1 MQIRKQFRKGNL
13 SHGLRN
19 WTQKLET
26 GVRMAAVSCPVFQD
40 ALEFVLNPA
49 IALCEVHPDAMYLQ

>member
-1 MQIRKQFRKGNL
+1 MQIRKQFKKGNL
-13 SHGLRN
+13 SHGLCN

-26 GVRMAAVSCPVFQD
+26 SVRMAAVSCPVFQD

-49 IALCEVHPDAMYLQ
+49 TALCEVHPAAMYLQ